1 MSTAVDAGSP
11 VRWPGLDGAP
21 RARFALAI
29 VGDIRVELR
38 TELPDRSF
46 TELTD
51 DHLGYAPVR
60 AVVAGTAINL
70 ARHAVGYF
78 RDITVIGRIGDDAFT
93 PIIRQC
99 LRDLGV
105 TDRLSA
111 EPGTPN
117 GFSVMLRDRPAAD
130 QRGVR
135 LLVAGD
141 EAPSRR
147 TSAAD
152 LHRSAAEVER
162 ADVLFVD
169 GYALLSPV
177 SRAGLRA
184 AIRIARAAGT
194 LVAFDLVPHDIDRRL
209 TLADVL
215 PVLSEADVILTE
227 APTVAGLLGLP
238 VPVDSGGARGLL
250 PALDRALDQA
260 PSGRPPLW
268 LLRFGATHLENAL
281 AYQRDRVLV
290 EYPTGYGPGVPR
302 TGYGD
307 RLAVSELYWW
317 LSRTR

>member
-1 MSTAVDAGSP
+1 MSTAVDARSP
-11 VRWPGLDGAP
+11 MHWPGLDGAP
-21 RARFALAI
+21 RTRFSLAV
-29 VGDIRVELR
+29 VGDVRVELR
-38 TELPDRSF
+38 TELADRSF
-46 TELTD
+46 TELTE

-78 RDITVIGRIGDDAFT
+78 RAITVIGRIGDDAFT
-93 PIIRQC
+93 PVIRQC

-117 GFSVMLRDRPAAD
+117 GFSVMLRDRPASD
-130 QRGVR
+130 RHGVR

-141 EAPSRR
+141 GAPSGRV
-147 TSAAD
+147 SAAD
-152 LHRSAAEVER
+152 LHRSAAVVER

-177 SRAGLRA
+177 SRVGLRA
-184 AIRIARAAGT
+184 AVRIARAAGT
-194 LVAFDLVPHDIDRRL
+194 LVAFDLVPHDIHRRL
-209 TLADVL
+209 PLQDVL
-215 PVLSEADVILTE
+215 PVLAEANVILTE
-227 APTVAGLLGLP
+227 VPTVAGLLDRP
-238 VPVDSGGARGLL
+238 VASDADGARELL
-250 PALDRALDQA
+250 PALDQA
-260 PSGRPPLW
+260 PAGPQGRRPLW

-281 AYQRDRVLV
+281 AYQRDRLLL
-290 EYPTGYGPGVPR
+290 EYPTGYGPGVQR

-307 RLAVSELYWW
+307 RLAVCELYWW